1 MSLQEVEKVSITILM
16 DNSTDILLTDSAHAK
31 RPPLIVNEKFN
42 LPVPFKFL
50 CYKTT
55 SINSKKS
62 ERRIYFIENFWLY
75 SLFATYFFQLVDNPP
90 SLYDFPILFDIFH
103 FAEKFADAAMK
114 PNYFYI

>member
-16 DNSTDILLTDSAHAK
+16 DNSTDFLLTDSAHAK
-31 RPPLIVNEKFN
+31 RHPLIVNEKFN

-55 SINSKKS
+55 SINSKIS
-62 ERRIYFIENFWLY
+62 ERRIYFIEIFWLY
-75 SLFATYFFQLVDNPP
+75 SLFAACFSVGWQSP
-90 SLYDFPILFDIFH
+90 SLYDFPILFDIVH
-103 FAEKFADAAMK
+103 FAEKFADAALK